1 MFKLIQKDLLVGLK
15 IKSLKATII
24 TFIFGL
30 FLLTTFSYIFPT
42 LLPMMSTFI
51 VVMNSFYYDSLN
63 KSEGFIASLSYKRE
77 DIVYSKYILT
87 LIILFVS
94 LIMIYVLYG
103 INILSSA
110 RVMVLQDVSVSM
122 ATILLSFS
130 IIIPIILKYGY
141 KIGRI
146 VAPIITIFIG
156 YMTFKNTNAYEFI
169 NTGKE
174 TLLISF
180 SRKIGALIYK
190 IFNLKNYDYKI
201 MSMNVC
207 LILIFG
213 IGLTLFIISLYISLR
228 IYKNK
233 DLA

>member
-42 LLPMMSTFI
+42 LLPMMITFI

-63 KSEGFIASLSYKRE
+63 KSESFMASLSYKRE

-146 VAPIITIFIG
+146 A
-156 YMTFKNTNAYEFI
+156 
-169 NTGKE
+169 
-174 TLLISF
+174 
-180 SRKIGALIYK
+180 
-190 IFNLKNYDYKI
+190 
-201 MSMNVC
+201 
-207 LILIFG
+207 
-213 IGLTLFIISLYISLR
+213 
-228 IYKNK
+228 
-233 DLA
+233 